1 MKKVYDHLGREFPS
15 LFAMASAWGVPC
27 ATLRA
32 RLHRGVP
39 LGQALTSRPVKHV
52 HVNGVNVVEYC
63 RERGL
68 NYGTVYGR
76 LYRGATL
83 EEALKTPAG
92 EARPRRSRVPAVVK
106 GVEYPSLR
114 ALARAY
120 GINHALIARRLAA
133 GMSLEE
139 AVASGVRPYVTRP
152 VYRGREFPSL
162 LALCRELGISRQA
175 LHYRMARLS
184 LEEAVDALVAKA
196 KKKGAG
202 YDA

>member
-1 MKKVYDHLGREFPS
+1 MKKVFDHTGREFVS
-15 LFAMASAWGVPC
+15 MYAMASAWGVSYS
-27 ATLRA
+27 TLRA

-39 LGQALTSRPVKHV
+39 LAQALTARPVKHV
-52 HVNGVNVVEYC
+52 HVNGVNVIEYC
-63 RERGL
+63 REHGIK
-68 NYGTVYGR
+68 YGTVYGR

-83 EEALKTPAG
+83 EEALKAPAG
-92 EARPRRSRVPAVVK
+92 EARPRRSRVPAVVG

-120 GINHALIARRLAA
+120 GLNHALIARRLAA
-133 GMSLEE
+133 GMSFEE

-152 VYRGREFPSL
+152 VYHGKEFPSL

-196 KKKGAG
+196 AKQKKGG
-202 YDA
+202 RV

>member
-1 MKKVYDHLGREFPS
+1 MKKVYDHLGREFMS
-15 LFAMASAWGVPC
+15 MNAMASAWGISYS
-27 ATLRA
+27 TLRA
-32 RLHRGVP
+32 RLHRSVP
-39 LGQALTSRPVKHV
+39 LGRALTARPVKHV

-63 RERGL
+63 REHGL

-83 EEALKTPAG
+83 EEALKVLAG
-92 EARPRRSRVPAVVK
+92 EARPRRSRVPAVVN

-120 GINHALIARRLAA
+120 RMNHALIARRLAA

-139 AVASGVRPYVTRP
+139 AVASGVRPYATRP
-152 VYRGREFPSL
+152 VYHGKEFPSL

-175 LHYRMARLS
+175 LHYRMARLP

-196 KKKGAG
+196 TKQKKGG
-202 YDA
+202 RV